1 MRIKDIFLPPNL
13 ITLFRLFASI
23 YLFQNFYPLDIN
35 VYLLVTVIA
44 VIGLSDSLDGIVARR
59 FNMVSELGIILDPF
73 VDRTV
78 FILLVIWLRDIF
90 PNIFFLTLIA
100 RELLVLLGGIYVL
113 LSKKPIEVSKK
124 GKLATVFMFITI
136 CIYVLETSLQTGL
149 IGYLAT
155 PVMVFYYFVALEYLY
170 YLIFNYEQWNKTSWR
185 FINL

>member
-13 ITLFRLFASI
+13 ITLLRLFASI
-23 YLFQNFYPLDIN
+23 YLFQNFYPLGIN

-149 IGYLAT
+149 IGFLAT

-170 YLIFNYEQWNKTSWR
+170 YLIFNYEQ
-185 FINL
+185 

>member
-13 ITLFRLFASI
+13 ITLLRLFASI

-113 LSKKPIEVSKK
+113 LSKKPIEV
-124 GKLATVFMFITI
+124 
-136 CIYVLETSLQTGL
+136 
-149 IGYLAT
+149 
-155 PVMVFYYFVALEYLY
+155 
-170 YLIFNYEQWNKTSWR
+170 
-185 FINL
+185 

>member
-1 MRIKDIFLPPNL
+1 MLYFSL
-13 ITLFRLFASI
+13 
-23 YLFQNFYPLDIN
+23 
-35 VYLLVTVIA
+35 VYLGSGTGIA

-149 IGYLAT
+149 IGYLAI

-170 YLIFNYEQWNKTSWR
+170 YLIFNYEQ
-185 FINL
+185 

>member
-1 MRIKDIFLPPNL
+1 LRIKDIFLPPNL
-13 ITLFRLFASI
+13 ITLLRLFASV

-124 GKLATVFMFITI
+124 GKLGD
-136 CIYVLETSLQTGL
+136 CLYV
-149 IGYLAT
+149 Y
-155 PVMVFYYFVALEYLY
+155 Y
-170 YLIFNYEQWNKTSWR
+170 YLHICFRNKSSNWTHRISSNTGYGFLLLCCIR
-185 FINL
+185 VLILSNI